1 MLFLYFSS
9 YPDQRVKKDPDDLEM
24 GVIGSVSLLQN
35 ANLSTQPITS
45 FDWSPDKVSRADPEN
60 SERGAGTLATL
71 PPCTVPCKMVL
82 ASPAD
87 LDTCPNHFN
96 LRFFTV
102 VKISS

>member
-1 MLFLYFSS
+1 MYFFFYFSS

-35 ANLSTQPITS
+35 ATLSTQPITS

-71 PPCTVPCKMVL
+71 QLSKWIIFILSRILLNRGP
-82 ASPAD
+82 
-87 LDTCPNHFN
+87 
-96 LRFFTV
+96 
-102 VKISS
+102 